1 MTKLFDGRIADLF
14 QNAGKYNPEIIAI
27 SYAVL
32 QEKRRIMARADR
44 TRTMAMIDQLPE
56 DILDLLAVE
65 LRSPYYS
72 GDMPIEKKREII
84 KNTLVWYS
92 KAGTPAALEELIS
105 ILFGQGEV
113 VEWFD
118 FTDPPYTPGTF
129 DIVTDA
135 RMTED
140 IVELFLQII
149 RRVKNT
155 RSHLRR
161 VLVERTG
168 TMQEYV
174 GAGMV
179 AAPKTNVLN
188 GGLDLDREIDAPQKV
203 KSGAIAAPKERI
215 VNHFPARG
223 QTIDTAVTAKA
234 VTTSA
239 PTNRITNQAPDRSRS
254 AAAAVAAGA
263 GAASAPSERIVNNA
277 PARAEAA
284 SGTFHIGAAL
294 AVRSVHIIISNCT
307 PPGALRVGQVQR
319 TSAAA
324 AASSNIKI

>member
-1 MTKLFDGRIADLF
+1 MTDLHNG
-14 QNAGKYNPEIIAI
+14 QITDLLNNSMRYNPETISIGYAI
-27 SYAVL
+27 L
-32 QEKRRIMARADR
+32 QEKRRIMDMVSR
-44 TRTMAMIDQLPE
+44 TRTMSVIDLLRE
-56 DILDLLAVE
+56 DVLDLLAVE
-65 LRSPYYS
+65 LRSPYYTE
-72 GDMPIEKKREII
+72 DLPIAKKREII
-84 KNTLVWYS
+84 KNTLIWFS
-92 KAGTPAALEELIS
+92 KAGTPAALEELIYV
-105 ILFGQGEV
+105 LFGEGEI

-129 DIVTDA
+129 DIITDT

-140 IVELFLQII
+140 IVDQFLQII

-168 TMQEYV
+168 TMQEYI

-188 GGLDLDREIDAPQKV
+188 GGLDIGREVDAPQKV
-203 KSGAIAAPKERI
+203 KAGAITAPKERI
-215 VNHFPARG
+215 VNYSPARG
-223 QTIDTAVTAKA
+223 QAIDTAVTAKA
-234 VTTSA
+234 VAAAA
-239 PTNRITNQAPDRSRS
+239 PTNRITNQAPEQNWS
-254 AAAAVAAGA
+254 AAGAVAAGA

-284 SGTFHIGAAL
+284 RGTFHLGAAL
-294 AVRSVHIIISNCT
+294 AVRGVHVIISNCT
-307 PPGALRVGQVQR
+307 PPGALQVGQVQR
-319 TSAAA
+319 TCAAA